1 MEHARPYGMVAEF
14 ESPTA
19 LVRAATKAREAGY
32 RRLDAYSP
40 MPIEELHEA
49 LGLPQTKLPLVV
61 LGGGLTGLVA
71 GYGLQYWVST
81 IAYPINV
88 GGRPFHSWPAFI
100 VPTFE
105 TTILFSALAAVLGMI
120 LMNGLPM
127 PYHPV
132 FNAKRFVM
140 ASRDRFFLCIE
151 SEDPKYHQAET
162 RRFLESLGAR
172 EVNDV
177 ER

>member
-1 MEHARPYGMVAEF
+1 MEQGNTYGMVAEF

-19 LVRAATKAREAGY
+19 LVHAAQKAREAGY
-32 RRLDAYSP
+32 RKLDAYSP

-49 LGLPQTKLPLVV
+49 LGLPQTKLPLIV
-61 LGGGLTGLVA
+61 LGGGLTGALV
-71 GYGLQYWVST
+71 GYGLQLWSST
-81 IAYPINV
+81 IAYPLNV
-88 GGRPFHSWPAFI
+88 GGRPLHSWPSFI

-120 LMNGLPM
+120 VLNGLPM

-132 FNAKRFVM
+132 FNAKRFAM

-151 SEDPKYHQAET
+151 SIDPKFDQTET
-162 RRFLESLGAR
+162 RRFLESLGPR
-172 EVNDV
+172 EVSDV

>member
-1 MEHARPYGMVAEF
+1 MEQGNTYGMVAEF

-19 LVRAATKAREAGY
+19 LVHAAQKARAAGY
-32 RRLDAYSP
+32 RKLDAYSP

-49 LGLPQTKLPLVV
+49 LGLPQTKLPLIV
-61 LGGGLTGLVA
+61 LGGGLTGALA
-71 GYGLQYWVST
+71 GYGLQFWSST
-81 IAYPINV
+81 IAYPLNV
-88 GGRPFHSWPAFI
+88 GGRPLHSWPSFI

-120 LMNGLPM
+120 VLNGLPM

-132 FNAKRFVM
+132 FNAKRFAM

-151 SEDPKYHQAET
+151 SIDPKFDQTET
-162 RRFLESLGAR
+162 RRFLESLGPR
-172 EVNDV
+172 EVSDV